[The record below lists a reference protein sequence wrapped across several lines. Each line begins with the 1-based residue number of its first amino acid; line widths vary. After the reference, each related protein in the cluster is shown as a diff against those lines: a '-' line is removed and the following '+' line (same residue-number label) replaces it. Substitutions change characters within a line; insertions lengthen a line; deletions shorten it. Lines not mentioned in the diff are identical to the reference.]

1 MPFIPSFDVISVV
14 VNVCTFVYILWIS
27 VSAAEICC

>member
-1 MPFIPSFDVISVV
+1 MPFIPSFDVISV